1 MLGKLIKHEI
11 KMTSRTFLPIY
22 ALALLLAPI
31 ERISVHALNT
41 GFAREL
47 ESPWKTVAATVF
59 FFISLAYAL
68 SMMAAG
74 FASLFLIINRFY
86 KSMTTN
92 EGYLTHT
99 LPVKTSELIWSKAIT
114 AIFWTM
120 ISFIVIAI
128 AAIILTFDAEGWKEL
143 FSFITEMNSDFINT
157 CSAAIN
163 VPLVILELILA
174 TLVNGLFF
182 IFTVYA
188 SIAIGQLFSKHKVA
202 CAIVAY
208 FLIDAAIQLITG
220 LITIPV
226 AENISFSELADL
238 VNFGTNQFIPY
249 SIAFTGVLSAVLY
262 FVTWYIFKNKLNLE

>member
-41 GFAREL
+41 GIVKEL

-92 EGYLTHT
+92 EGYLTHP

-114 AIFWTM
+114 AIFWTI

-128 AAIILTFDAEGWKEL
+128 AALILTFNAEGWKEL
-143 FSFITEMNSDFINT
+143 FPMLMEMYSDFMNT
-157 CSAAIN
+157 YSATIN
-163 VPLVILELILA
+163 VPLVILEVLLAALI
-174 TLVNGLFF
+174 NGLFF
-182 IFTVYA
+182 IFTIYA

-202 CAIVAY
+202 WAIVAY
-208 FLIDAAIQLITG
+208 FLIDVAIQLITG
-220 LITIPV
+220 ITAIPV
-226 AENISFSELADL
+226 AESISIGGVTDL
-238 VNFGTNQFIPY
+238 INFATNQFIPY
-249 SIAFTGVLSAVLY
+249 SLVFTAILTAVFY
-262 FVTWYIFKNKLNLE
+262 FVSWYIFKNKLNLE

>member
-31 ERISVHALNT
+31 ERISVTLLDT
-41 GFAREL
+41 GIGRQL
-47 ESPWKTVAATVF
+47 DDPWKTIVAITF

-68 SMMAAG
+68 SLMAAG
-74 FASLFLIINRFY
+74 FASAFLIINRFY

-99 LPVKTSELIWSKAIT
+99 LPVKTSELIWAKAIT
-114 AIFWTM
+114 AIIWTI
-120 ISFIVIAI
+120 ISVIVIGIAVLILTVGTEGWNEVVRVFPELYANFMNTYGSQINFVLIGFEFILAAI
-128 AAIILTFDAEGWKEL
+128 A
-143 FSFITEMNSDFINT
+143 
-157 CSAAIN
+157 
-163 VPLVILELILA
+163 
-174 TLVNGLFF
+174 NGLFF

-202 CAIVAY
+202 AAIGAY
-208 FLIDAAIQLITG
+208 FLIDVAIQFITS
-220 LITIPV
+220 LTTIPV
-226 AENISFSELADL
+226 AESVNISNLTDFAT
-238 VNFGTNQFIPY
+238 FATNRFMPY
-249 SIAFTGVLSAVLY
+249 SIALTAVLAAILY